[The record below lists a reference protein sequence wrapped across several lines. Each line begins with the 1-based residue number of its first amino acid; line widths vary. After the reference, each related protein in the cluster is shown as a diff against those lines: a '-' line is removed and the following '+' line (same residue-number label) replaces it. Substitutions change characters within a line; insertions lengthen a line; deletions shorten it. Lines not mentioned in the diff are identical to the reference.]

1 MSVARLRLAPTEE
14 TMFPPWP
21 PFFDAVREPPGS
33 LTHPP
38 HAHRPR
44 SVR

>member
-1 MSVARLRLAPTEE
+1 MSVTRLQLAPTGE
-14 TMFPPWP
+14 TMFPPWS

-38 HAHRPR
+38 HAHSPEAGD
-44 SVR
+44 